1 VLRFYL
7 NLTQY
12 LPVTVIDELF
22 LFLYEAH
29 DHVEEY
35 LMKCREGFV
44 HGEVL
49 LNNHVTDPMAHN
61 LAARHC
67 S

>member
-7 NLTQY
+7 NFSQY

-22 LFLYEAH
+22 VLSYEAH
-29 DHVEEY
+29 NHVEEY
-35 LMKCREGFV
+35 LKKCKVGIV
-44 HGEVL
+44 HGEVQC
-49 LNNHVTDPMAHN
+49 NNHVTDPMAHN

-67 S
+67 P